1 MDYEENT
8 NIPEEP
14 QRTALEES
22 EETLDEESQ
31 EVMLREPEE
40 EEQSEQK

>member
-14 QRTALEES
+14 QHTALEES

-31 EVMLREPEE
+31 EVTLTDLEE
-40 EEQSEQK
+40 ESEQN